1 MADRAATITITVQ
14 QLPHGVGLPVPS
26 YQSAGAA
33 GLDLLAAV
41 PPDSK
46 IVIEPGAR
54 HLVETGIAVQIPQG
68 YEAQIRPRSG
78 LALNHGVTVLN
89 APGTIDSDYR
99 GEISVLL
106 VNFGSEPFELRRGA
120 RIAQMIVATVV
131 RASLTV
137 VAELEVTDRGINGF
151 GSTGLTSLL
160 EKDG

>member
-1 MADRAATITITVQ
+1 MVEGTATVAISVR
-14 QLPHGVGLPVPS
+14 QLPHGIGLPLPA

-33 GLDLLAAV
+33 GVDLVAAV
-41 PPDSK
+41 APDRK

-54 HLVETGIAVQIPQG
+54 HLVETGIAVQIPHG

-78 LALNHGVTVLN
+78 LALQHGVTVLN

-106 VNFGSEPFELRRGA
+106 VNFGSEPFELRRGV
-120 RIAQMIVATVV
+120 RIAQMIVAPVV
-131 RASLTV
+131 QASLTLV
-137 VAELEVTDRGINGF
+137 TELEASERGVNGF

>member
-1 MADRAATITITVQ
+1 MADAGATVAVSVR
-14 QLPHGVGLPVPS
+14 QLPHGVGLPLPA

-33 GLDLLAAV
+33 GVDLLAALA
-41 PPDSK
+41 PDSK

-54 HLVETGIAVQIPQG
+54 HLVETGIALQIPHG

-78 LALNHGVTVLN
+78 LALQYGVTVLN

-106 VNFGSEPFELRRGA
+106 VNLGSEPFELRRGV
-120 RIAQMIVATVV
+120 RIAQMIVAPVV
-131 RASLTV
+131 QASLTLV
-137 VAELEVTDRGINGF
+137 SELEASERGVNGF